1 MSYNKIT
8 IMPAT
13 PIILSIEGNIGSGKS
28 TLVKNL
34 ENYHKKNSKI
44 CFLQE
49 PVDIWNTIVDENNDT
64 ILTNYYKNQKKYAFP
79 FQMMAYISRLS
90 LLKKALKK
98 DYDVIVTERSVLT
111 DKMVFAKMLYDD
123 KNIEEIE
130 YSIYL
135 KWFDEFIEELPKLKI
150 VYVETDPIIAKT
162 RVEKR
167 AREGE
172 NIPLEYLINCDKYH
186 NDWLYNKELGEMLII
201 DGNKDI
207 NLHPEFINIW
217 VEDINNF
224 AELTNKIKTGN
235 YLLRFDG
242 GSRGNPGLCGAGYV
256 IYDIKDTSNIN
267 ETSYCTII
275 DEGFKI
281 VAEDNTNN
289 FAEYMGLI
297 LGLKCAIKN
306 NIKTIHIQGDSLLV
320 INQIKNI
327 FACNSNNLKPLLAE
341 VYSLLLQFDDYCIEH
356 ISRDIN
362 YYSDK
367 LANKAM
373 DDFKINH
380 QKF

>member
-1 MSYNKIT
+1 
-8 IMPAT
+8 
-13 PIILSIEGNIGSGKS
+13 
-28 TLVKNL
+28 
-34 ENYHKKNSKI
+34 
-44 CFLQE
+44 
-49 PVDIWNTIVDENNDT
+49 
-64 ILTNYYKNQKKYAFP
+64 
-79 FQMMAYISRLS
+79 MMAYISRLS

-135 KWFDEFIEELPKLKI
+135 KWFDEFIEELPELKI
-150 VYVETDPIIAKT
+150 VYVQTDPIIAKT
-162 RVEKR
+162 RVDKR

-256 IYDIKDTSNIN
+256 
-267 ETSYCTII
+267 
-275 DEGFKI
+275 
-281 VAEDNTNN
+281 
-289 FAEYMGLI
+289 LI

>member
-98 DYDVIVTERSVLT
+98 DYNLIVTERSVLT

-135 KWFDEFIEELPKLKI
+135 KWFDEFIEELPELKI
-150 VYVETDPIIAKT
+150 VYVQTDPIIAKS
-162 RVEKR
+162 RVDKR

-186 NDWLYNKELGEMLII
+186 NDWLYNKELDEMLII

-207 NLHPEFINIW
+207 NLNPEFIDIW
-217 VEDINNF
+217 INDINNF
-224 AELTNKIKTGN
+224 ANLTKKIYIGN
-235 YLLRFDG
+235 CLLRFDG
-242 GSRGNPGLCGAGYV
+242 GSRGNPGLCGAGFV

-267 ETSYCTII
+267 ETSYCTIV

-281 VAEDNTNN
+281 VSENNTNN
-289 FAEYMGLI
+289 FAEYMALI

-306 NIKTIHIQGDSLLV
+306 NIKTLHIQGDSLLV
-320 INQIKNI
+320 INQIKTI
-327 FACNSNNLKPLLAE
+327 FACNSDKLKPLLDE
-341 VYSLLLQFDDYCIEH
+341 VYSLLLQFDDYSIEY
-356 ISRDIN
+356 IPRDVN

-373 DDFKINH
+373 DEFK
-380 QKF
+380 

>member
-1 MSYNKIT
+1 MSFNNIS
-8 IMPAT
+8 IMPPTT

-34 ENYHKKNSKI
+34 ENFHKNNSRI

-49 PVDIWNTIVDENNDT
+49 PIDIWNTIVDENNIT
-64 ILTNYYKNQKKYAFP
+64 ILANYYKNQKKYAFP

-98 DYDVIVTERSVLT
+98 DYDIIVTERSVLT

-130 YSIYL
+130 YTIYL
-135 KWFDEFIEELPKLKI
+135 KWFDEFIEELPQIKI
-150 VYVETDPIIAKT
+150 VYVKTDPIIAKS
-162 RVEKR
+162 RVDNR
-167 AREGE
+167 GREGE

-186 NDWLYNKELGEMLII
+186 NDWLNNFSGEMLVIN
-201 DGNKDI
+201 GNKDT
-207 NLHPEFINIW
+207 NLHPELVKMW
-217 VEDINNF
+217 INNINDF
-224 AELTNKIKTGN
+224 ANLIINTHK

-256 IYDIKDTSNIN
+256 IYDIKDTSNIKKS
-267 ETSYCTII
+267 SYSTIV
-275 DEGFKI
+275 DEGFK
-281 VAEDNTNN
+281 VVSENNTNN
-289 FAEYMGLI
+289 YAEYMALI

-306 NIKTIHIQGDSLLV
+306 NIKILHIQGDSILV
-320 INQIKNI
+320 INQINNI
-327 FACNSNNLKPLLAE
+327 FACNSDNLKPLIEE
-341 VYSLLLQFDDYCIEH
+341 VYCLLLQLDEYCIEH

-373 DDFKINH
+373 DDYKI
-380 QKF
+380 KS